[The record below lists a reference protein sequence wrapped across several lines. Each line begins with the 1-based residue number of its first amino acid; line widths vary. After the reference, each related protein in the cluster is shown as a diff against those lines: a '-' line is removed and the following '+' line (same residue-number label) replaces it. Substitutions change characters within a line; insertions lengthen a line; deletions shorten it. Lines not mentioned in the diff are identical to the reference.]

1 MQRKQKKG
9 KNFVRKPIS
18 GQQIFPNPNISSN
31 QTEER
36 KGNQREEIKSYEQ
49 VFQGNSWADGQQQ
62 QPVQQVQQPI
72 IIQDVYERIGIFLN
86 GKKLSTLP
94 RVEGNCNLRI
104 LKSRLNFKFD
114 YYFTSP
120 TAKIRKSEEPQH
132 CVAEILGNEGKEI
145 RIEQDFLVI
154 PNKFPN
160 TVSYVKTLQAF
171 LQNEHS
177 ISQAIE
183 RPLKT
188 VNFKFDDTVT
198 SAISCRLILQLN
210 RTDNMHEKQ
219 QLIIE
224 IPYKDQMAPRYT
236 AIGCVYKIQ
245 IGARGHCTVLVDI
258 NIRNPD
264 AKSDEGEGKQ
274 LLPQKDH
281 ELYQSHLQYCILK
294 LNKSFFRQMTTLEK
308 FQAVGKPSTEFIKN
322 AILNCEPQKSISNE
336 EPQDVFV
343 NGLPKTFSNSQFK
356 AVQEARVERLKL
368 IQGPPGTGKTLVT
381 CAIVANWFKMNPE
394 EQILICAPSN
404 AAADLIA
411 ERLQQIDILTNKF
424 IRFYSESKED
434 IFNLDPEKVKP
445 FTIMHRMI
453 FMTNQQKEEE
463 SSQMLNTR
471 HLQDV
476 KQQVEYYFSD
486 FNYFEN
492 NGGDKH
498 MKKLVFENGCVPFE
512 NLLQFNRMRYYHMA
526 SQYDLNQIA
535 PFGINYELYQN
546 FGFRKRERNI
556 NNQLTVLGMDI
567 NGIRNMSKQNFE
579 SFIDTKQKFER
590 RIIDQTPIIITTCN
604 SSCEKR
610 LKDKKFKKVIIDEAA
625 QATEVETLLPIIN
638 AKQVVLIGD
647 HKQLGPV
654 IDTKLNGPD
663 SLFKRLIE
671 GGYPHI
677 MLSSQYRMH
686 PFLLQLPNRMFYNN
700 KIENEFIFSYQNFFI
715 HKDRPLLFVDVDDEE
730 TRYGS
735 SFYNEGQAVAAQLLY
750 KYLTTTRGLKQS
762 QIGVISPYN
771 GQTQKLREL
780 ISFDPNVVNTIDSW
794 QGKEQDFIIFT
805 AVRNNLQ
812 SIGFL
817 KQENRTN
824 VIGNVYLLIENG
836 ETI

>member
-1 MQRKQKKG
+1 MQRKQKKS
-9 KNFVRKPIS
+9 KKFQRRPLS
-18 GQQIFPNPNISSN
+18 GQQISPNLN
-31 QTEER
+31 QSTNQIEEH
-36 KGNQREEIKSYEQ
+36 KGNQNEEIKSYEKVIQDNSQ
-49 VFQGNSWADGQQQ
+49 VNDKQQQ
-62 QPVQQVQQPI
+62 HVQQVQQSI

-86 GKKLSTLP
+86 GKKLKTLKG
-94 RVEGNCNLRI
+94 VEGNCNLRI
-104 LKSRLNFKFD
+104 LKSTLNFKFD
-114 YYFTSP
+114 YYFVSP
-120 TAKIRKSEEPQH
+120 TAKIKKAEESQY

-160 TVSYVKTLQAF
+160 TVSYVSTLQTF
-171 LQNEHS
+171 LHNEHS

-188 VNFKFDDTVT
+188 VDFEFDNTVT
-198 SAISCRLILQLN
+198 SAIFCRLILQLSK
-210 RTDNMHEKQ
+210 TDNMIEKE
-219 QLIIE
+219 QLLIE
-224 IPYKDQMAPRYT
+224 IPYKDKMALRYT

-245 IGARGHCTVLVDI
+245 IGAKGHCTVLVDI

-274 LLPQKDH
+274 LLPQMDH

-294 LNKSFFRQMTTLEK
+294 PNKSFFWKMSTLEK
-308 FQAVGKPSTEFIKN
+308 FQKVGKPSTEFIKN
-322 AILNCEPQKSISNE
+322 AILNCEPHKPISIE
-336 EPQDVFV
+336 QPQDVFV
-343 NGLPKTFSNSQFK
+343 SGLPKILSNSQFK
-356 AVQEARVERLKL
+356 AVQEARVGRMQL

-404 AAADLIA
+404 ATADLIA
-411 ERLQQIDILTNKF
+411 ERLQQIDILANKF
-424 IRFYSESKED
+424 IRFYSESEED
-434 IFNLDPEKVKP
+434 LLNLDPEKVKP
-445 FTIMHRMI
+445 FSIMHRMV
-453 FMTNQQKEEE
+453 FMTDEQKEE
-463 SSQMLNTR
+463 QLILMLNTR
-471 HLQDV
+471 HLYDV

-486 FNYFEN
+486 FNYYEQR
-492 NGGDKH
+492 GGDLG
-498 MKKLVFENGCVPFE
+498 MQKLIVENGCVPFE

-546 FGFRKRERNI
+546 LGFKKRERNI
-556 NNQLTVLGMDI
+556 NNQITVLCMDI
-567 NGIRNMSKQNFE
+567 NDIRNMSKQNYE
-579 SFIDTKQKFER
+579 SIIDKKQKFER
-590 RIIDQTPIIITTCN
+590 RIIDQTPIIITTFN
-604 SSCEKR
+604 DSCEKL

-686 PFLLQLPNRMFYNN
+686 PFLLIFSNRIFYND
-700 KIENEFIFSYQNFFI
+700 KIENEFNFSFQNFFI

-730 TRYGS
+730 TRYDR
-735 SFYNEGQAVAAQLLY
+735 SFYNEGQAVAALLLY

-780 ISFDPNVVNTIDSW
+780 ISSDPNVVNTIDQW

-805 AVRNNLQ
+805 TAIDNA
-812 SIGFL
+812 
-817 KQENRTN
+817 
-824 VIGNVYLLIENG
+824 YLLIKNG
-836 ETI
+836 NTI